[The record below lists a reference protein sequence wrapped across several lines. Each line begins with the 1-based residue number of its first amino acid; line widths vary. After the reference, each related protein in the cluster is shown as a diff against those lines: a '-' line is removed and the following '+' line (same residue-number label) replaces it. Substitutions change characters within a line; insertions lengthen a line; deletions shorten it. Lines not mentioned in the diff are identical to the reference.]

1 MRISTRDE
9 VTAATAAAATAA
21 TTTAASTEAERAGW
35 LRALADVL
43 DANAAELIEIADR
56 ESHLG
61 VPRLTG
67 EVARTSGQL
76 RLFADVIL
84 EGSYLEV
91 IIDHAEPDAAPP
103 RPDLRRMLRAI
114 GPVAVFA
121 ASNFPFAFSVLG
133 GDTASALAT
142 GSPVVVKAH
151 PGHEELSARTA
162 ELAIGALARA
172 GAPDG
177 TFGIVYGMDAGTQL
191 VTDPLI
197 AAASFTGS
205 LRGGRAL
212 YDLAAAR
219 PEPIPFYGELGSL
232 NPVVITAAAV
242 ESRGA
247 ELAAG
252 LVGSFTLGVGQY
264 CTKPGVVFVPEG
276 GVSAGVGFEQLVVD
290 ALPAPASSPMLDDRI
305 ADAFAVGM
313 QQVETHAAVRV
324 LSAARPVE
332 SGSAAAGSAAPES
345 AAPESAA
352 PGSAAPVVGSTT
364 VADLLANAET
374 LLEERF
380 GPFTLL
386 VYYRDASEVI
396 EAIAAIGG
404 SLTGT
409 IHAEATDDIA
419 AITDALA
426 RTCGRVLFAGWPTG
440 VSVAWSQHHGGP
452 WPSTT
457 ASIHTS
463 VGATAVRRFLRPVA
477 FQSAPANLLPAA
489 LRDGNPLGIP
499 RRVDGVLGRA

>member
-1 MRISTRDE
+1 MRNSTSTE
-9 VTAATAAAATAA
+9 VVAATTKAATAAIVTAAT
-21 TTTAASTEAERAGW
+21 TEAERAGW

-142 GSPVVVKAH
+142 GSPVIVKAH

-162 ELAIGALARA
+162 ELAIGALRQA

-177 TFGIVYGMDAGTQL
+177 TFGIVYGMDAGSQL
-191 VTDPLI
+191 VTDPRI

-219 PEPIPFYGELGSL
+219 PAPIPFYGELGSL

-242 ESRGA
+242 ETRGA

-252 LVGSFTLGVGQY
+252 LIGSFTLGVGQF

-276 GVSAGVGFEQLVVD
+276 VGAEGAGFEQLVID
-290 ALPAPASSPMLDDRI
+290 ALPAPASAPMLDERI
-305 ADAFAVGM
+305 ASAFAAGM
-313 QQVETHAAVRV
+313 QVIETHASVRV
-324 LSAARPVE
+324 LSAPGSVASG
-332 SGSAAAGSAAPES
+332 SGSAGPLVGSPRDRL
-345 AAPESAA
+345 PLV
-352 PGSAAPVVGSTT
+352 GSPLVGSTT
-364 VADLLANAET
+364 VADLLANADT

-386 VYYRDASEVI
+386 VSYRDASEVI

-409 IHAEATDDIA
+409 VHAEATDDIA

-440 VSVAWSQHHGGP
+440 VSVAWSQNHGGP

-463 VGATAVRRFLRPVA
+463 VGATAVRRFLRPFA

-499 RRVDGVLGRA
+499 RRVDGVPGRA

>member
-1 MRISTRDE
+1 MRNSTSSE
-9 VTAATAAAATAA
+9 VTTATSAAATAA
-21 TTTAASTEAERAGW
+21 ITTATTSEVERAGW
-35 LRALADVL
+35 LRALAEVL
-43 DANAAELIEIADR
+43 EANAAELVEIADR

-61 VPRLTG
+61 VPRLMG
-67 EVARTSGQL
+67 EVTRTSGQL

-84 EGSYLEV
+84 QGAYLEV
-91 IIDHAEPDAAPP
+91 IIDHAEPETVPP

-162 ELAIGALARA
+162 ELAIAALKQA

-191 VTDPLI
+191 VTDPRI

-212 YDLAAAR
+212 YDLAAGR
-219 PEPIPFYGELGSL
+219 PAPIPFYGELGSL
-232 NPVVITAAAV
+232 NPVVITAAAI
-242 ESRGA
+242 ENRGG

-252 LVGSFTLGVGQY
+252 LVGSFTLGVGQF
-264 CTKPGVVFVPEG
+264 CTKPGVVFVPE
-276 GVSAGVGFEQLVVD
+276 GVGFEQLVVD
-290 ALPAPASSPMLDDRI
+290 ALPAPASAPMLDERI
-305 ADAFAVGM
+305 ASAFAAGM
-313 QQVETHAAVRV
+313 RELETHAAVRV
-324 LSAARPVE
+324 LSAPGASATG
-332 SGSAAAGSAAPES
+332 SGSAAPLDGSPLD
-345 AAPESAA
+345 
-352 PGSAAPVVGSTT
+352 GSPLVGSPLDGSPLVGSTT
-364 VADLLANAET
+364 VADLLANADT

-386 VYYRDASEVI
+386 VSYRDASEVI

-409 IHAEATDDIA
+409 VHAEASDDVA
-419 AITDALA
+419 AITDALV

-440 VSVAWSQHHGGP
+440 VSVAWAQNHGGP

-499 RRVDGVLGRA
+499 RRVDGILGRA

>member
-1 MRISTRDE
+1 VKSSTNDE
-9 VTAATAAAATAA
+9 VIAATTAAAGAATAAASA
-21 TTTAASTEAERAGW
+21 TEAERAGW
-35 LRALADVL
+35 LRALADAL

-76 RLFADVIL
+76 RMFADVIV
-84 EGSYLEV
+84 EGAYLEV
-91 IIDHAEPDAAPP
+91 IIDHAAPDAAPP

-133 GDTASALAT
+133 GDTASAIAT

-162 ELAIGALARA
+162 ELAVAALDGA
-172 GAPDG
+172 GAPHG
-177 TFGIVYGMDAGTQL
+177 LFGIVYGMDAGTAL
-191 VTDPLI
+191 VTDPRI
-197 AAASFTGS
+197 TAASFTGS

-212 YDLAAAR
+212 YDLAASR

-232 NPVVITAAAV
+232 NPVVITRAAIEA
-242 ESRGA
+242 RGS
-247 ELAAG
+247 ELASG
-252 LVGSFTLGVGQY
+252 LAGSFTLGVGQY

-276 GVSAGVGFEQLVVD
+276 AGFDELLVAALPEPVSA
-290 ALPAPASSPMLDDRI
+290 PMLDDRI
-305 ADAFAVGM
+305 AAAFAKGAGEIIAHPSVA
-313 QQVETHAAVRV
+313 VLDATAA
-324 LSAARPVE
+324 PE
-332 SGSAAAGSAAPES
+332 GSAAPL
-345 AAPESAA
+345 
-352 PGSAAPVVGSTT
+352 VGSTT
-364 VADLLANAET
+364 VTELLADTAT

-386 VYYRDASEVI
+386 VSYRDESEVLA
-396 EAIAAIGG
+396 AIAAIGG

-409 IHAEATDDIA
+409 VHAEPTDDVA
-419 AITDALA
+419 AIAEALA

-440 VSVAWSQHHGGP
+440 VAVTWSQQHGGP

-463 VGATAVRRFLRPVA
+463 VGATAVRRFLRPIA
-477 FQSAPANLLPAA
+477 FQSAPDALLPDA
-489 LRDGNPLGIP
+489 LKESNPLGIP
-499 RRVDGVLGRA
+499 RRVDGVLEL

>member
-1 MRISTRDE
+1 VRNSTSTE
-9 VTAATAAAATAA
+9 VVAATTKAANAAIVTAAT
-21 TTTAASTEAERAGW
+21 TEAERAGW

-142 GSPVVVKAH
+142 GSPVIVKAH
-151 PGHEELSARTA
+151 PGHEDLSARTA
-162 ELAIGALARA
+162 ELAIGALRQA

-177 TFGIVYGMDAGTQL
+177 TFGIVYGMDAGSQL
-191 VTDPLI
+191 VTDPRI

-219 PEPIPFYGELGSL
+219 PAPIPFYGELGSL

-242 ESRGA
+242 ETRGA

-252 LVGSFTLGVGQY
+252 LVGSFTLGVGQF

-276 GVSAGVGFEQLVVD
+276 AGAEGAGFEQLVID
-290 ALPAPASSPMLDDRI
+290 ALPAPASAPMLDERI
-305 ADAFAVGM
+305 ASAFAAGM
-313 QQVETHAAVRV
+313 QVIETHASVRV
-324 LSAARPVE
+324 LSAPGGVASG
-332 SGSAAAGSAAPES
+332 SGSAGPLVGSPLDRL
-345 AAPESAA
+345 PLV
-352 PGSAAPVVGSTT
+352 GSPLVGSTT
-364 VADLLANAET
+364 VADLLANADT

-386 VYYRDASEVI
+386 VSYRDASEVI

-409 IHAEATDDIA
+409 VHAEATDDIT

-440 VSVAWSQHHGGP
+440 VSVAWSQNHGGP

-477 FQSAPANLLPAA
+477 FQSAPTNLLPAA

>member
-1 MRISTRDE
+1 VRNSTSTE
-9 VTAATAAAATAA
+9 VVAATTEAATAAIVTG
-21 TTTAASTEAERAGW
+21 ASTEAERAGW
-35 LRALADVL
+35 LRALADML
-43 DANAAELIEIADR
+43 DANAGELIEIADR

-84 EGSYLEV
+84 EGSYLEA

-162 ELAIGALARA
+162 ELAIGALKQT

-177 TFGIVYGMDAGTQL
+177 TFGIVYGMDAGSQL
-191 VTDPLI
+191 VTDPRI

-219 PEPIPFYGELGSL
+219 PAPIPFYGELGSL

-242 ESRGA
+242 ENRGA

-252 LVGSFTLGVGQY
+252 LVGSFTLGVGQF

-276 GVSAGVGFEQLVVD
+276 AGSEGGSSAGAGFEQLVVD
-290 ALPAPASSPMLDDRI
+290 ALPAPASAPMLDERI
-305 ADAFAVGM
+305 ASAFAAGM
-313 QQVETHAAVRV
+313 QEIETHAAVRV
-324 LSAARPVE
+324 LSAPGGVT
-332 SGSAAAGSAAPES
+332 SGSRSADPLDGSPLD
-345 AAPESAA
+345 
-352 PGSAAPVVGSTT
+352 GSPLVGSTT
-364 VADLLANAET
+364 VAGLLANADT

-386 VYYRDASEVI
+386 VSYRDASEVI

-409 IHAEATDDIA
+409 VHAEATDDIA

-440 VSVAWSQHHGGP
+440 VSVAWSQNHGGP

-477 FQSAPANLLPAA
+477 FQSAPAGLLPAA